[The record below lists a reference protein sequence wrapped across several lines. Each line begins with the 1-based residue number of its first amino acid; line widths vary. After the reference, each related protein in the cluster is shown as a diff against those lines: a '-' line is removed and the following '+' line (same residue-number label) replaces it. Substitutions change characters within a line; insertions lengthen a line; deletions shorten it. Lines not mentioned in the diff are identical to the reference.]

1 MKTLKNFLAAFAAAS
16 LLTACSSGPVDFT
29 RDYDAALRARPGV
42 DLADTSAGRRLSAR
56 FAALYGDLS
65 PDNVRAKARSVY
77 AADAWFNDTI
87 ATEVGIDAIE
97 RYLLK
102 TAEGAQSVS
111 AKVEDVAVSG
121 ADCYVRWTMEV
132 KTQNLAGGQPI
143 TTKGLSQLRFD
154 ADGKIVFHQDF
165 WNPAAGI
172 YQQLPVLGPAIRQV
186 NRLIVGDGKQ

>member
-1 MKTLKNFLAAFAAAS
+1 MKTPINFLSAFAALAI
-16 LLTACSSGPVDFT
+16 LAGCSSGPVDFT
-29 RDYDAALRARPGV
+29 RDYDAALRERPGV
-42 DLADTSAGRRLSAR
+42 ALADASEGRRLSAR
-56 FAALYGDLS
+56 FASLYCDLS
-65 PDNVRAKARSVY
+65 PRNVKARVRSVY
-77 AADAWFNDTI
+77 APDAWFNDTI

-111 AKVEDVAVSG
+111 AAVEDVAVSG
-121 ADCYVRWTMEV
+121 PDCYVRWTMKV
-132 KTQNLAGGQPI
+132 QAQNLAGGQPI

-172 YQQLPVLGPAIRQV
+172 YQQLPLIGPAIRHV
-186 NRLIVGDGKQ
+186 NRLIVGDVK